1 LLKRKALILGKT
13 LKMGRGDKRT
23 KKGKIA
29 RKSFGNARRKRPVK
43 SAETSSKKAS

>member
-1 LLKRKALILGKT
+1 
-13 LKMGRGDKRT
+13 MGRGDKRT

-43 SAETSSKKAS
+43 TAEGSTKKSA